1 MEDTNDMVPHSSLLS
16 NKKIGV
22 IGFNARPIAASLNR
36 VGAESYVSDYW
47 GDSDLQEVSTDCIAV
62 LSPVPGIRQRQPL
75 DMPLHLSL
83 IENFILL
90 TENVELDYIIIG
102 SGFDDY
108 AESLIP
114 LHESG
119 LLVGSEPT
127 RMKNSRNLSL
137 ISKLMSNELLKIPH
151 RQDLR
156 SAEELFQ
163 KTAEIDFPYLI
174 RSFHSGGG
182 SGINFIGRQ
191 EDLDRI
197 TDGLSKTD
205 EQPHLILQQYIR
217 GRDLSCSVLSTGTE
231 ARAVSVQGQLI
242 GLPSAGRNCDFVYC
256 GNYYPS
262 GLDSVTEQKIMDIS
276 EKLSIQLGL
285 QGSIGFDF
293 VVDESNSI
301 WLMEVNPRIQG
312 TLEMIEITGN
322 ISITEQHIR
331 AANNDLIDN
340 IPLLCPSVKMVVYSR
355 RDGCITDLSSFPNT
369 FDKSFTGVLVN
380 SGDPIC
386 TVINTSKTLLE
397 CYLKT
402 HEAAYAIQR
411 SIVSRNDK

>member
-1 MEDTNDMVPHSSLLS
+1 MEDTNNMVPKSLLLA

-22 IGFNARPIAASLNR
+22 IGFNARPIAASLSR

-47 GDSDLQEVSTDCIAV
+47 GDSDLKEVSTDCIAV

-83 IENFILL
+83 IENFFLL

-108 AESLIP
+108 TESLTP

-127 RMKNSRNLSL
+127 SMKDSRNLSL
-137 ISKLMSNELLKIPH
+137 ISNLVSNELLKIPH
-151 RQDLR
+151 HQDIR
-156 SAEELFQ
+156 SAEELLQ
-163 KTAEIDFPYLI
+163 KTAEINFPYLI
-174 RSFHSGGG
+174 RPSHSGGG
-182 SGINFIGRQ
+182 SGINFVGRQ

-197 TDGLSKTD
+197 TNRLSITD
-205 EQPHLILQQYIR
+205 EHPHLILQQYTR

-231 ARAVSVQGQLI
+231 ARTVSVQGQLI

-256 GNYYPS
+256 GNYHPS
-262 GLDSVTEQKIMDIS
+262 GLNSVTEQKIMEVS
-276 EKLSIQLGL
+276 ENLSIQLGL
-285 QGSIGFDF
+285 KGSIGFDF
-293 VVDESNSI
+293 VVDASNTI

-312 TLEMIEITGN
+312 TLEMIEIAGN
-322 ISITEQHIR
+322 ISITEQHFR
-331 AANNDLIDN
+331 AANNDLIN
-340 IPLLCPSVKMVVYSR
+340 EIPSLCPSVKMVIYSR
-355 RDGCITDLSSFPNT
+355 RAGCITNLSSFPNT

-386 TVINTSKTLLE
+386 TVINTGKTLLE

-402 HEAAYAIQR
+402 HEAACTIQR
-411 SIVSRNDK
+411 SIVSINDQ

>member
-108 AESLIP
+108 VESLIP

-127 RMKNSRNLSL
+127 RMKDSRNFSL
-137 ISKLMSNELLKIPH
+137 ISNLVSNELLKIPH
-151 RQDLR
+151 RQDIR
-156 SAEELFQ
+156 SAEELLQ

-174 RSFHSGGG
+174 RSSHSGGG
-182 SGINFIGRQ
+182 SGINFVGRQ
-191 EDLDRI
+191 EDLYRI
-197 TDGLSKTD
+197 THRQSITD
-205 EQPHLILQQYIR
+205 EQ
-217 GRDLSCSVLSTGTE
+217 V
-231 ARAVSVQGQLI
+231 
-242 GLPSAGRNCDFVYC
+242 F
-256 GNYYPS
+256 
-262 GLDSVTEQKIMDIS
+262 
-276 EKLSIQLGL
+276 
-285 QGSIGFDF
+285 
-293 VVDESNSI
+293 
-301 WLMEVNPRIQG
+301 
-312 TLEMIEITGN
+312 EI
-322 ISITEQHIR
+322 IFQ
-331 AANNDLIDN
+331 
-340 IPLLCPSVKMVVYSR
+340 
-355 RDGCITDLSSFPNT
+355 
-369 FDKSFTGVLVN
+369 
-380 SGDPIC
+380 
-386 TVINTSKTLLE
+386 
-397 CYLKT
+397 
-402 HEAAYAIQR
+402 
-411 SIVSRNDK
+411 

>member
-1 MEDTNDMVPHSSLLS
+1 MEDTNNMVPKSLLLA

-22 IGFNARPIAASLNR
+22 IGFNARPIAASLSR

-47 GDSDLQEVSTDCIAV
+47 GDSDLKEVSTDCIAV

-83 IENFILL
+83 IENFFLL

-108 AESLIP
+108 TESLTP

-127 RMKNSRNLSL
+127 SMKDSRNLSL
-137 ISKLMSNELLKIPH
+137 ISNLVSNELLKIPH
-151 RQDLR
+151 RQDIR
-156 SAEELFQ
+156 SAEELLQ
-163 KTAEIDFPYLI
+163 KTAEINFPYLI
-174 RSFHSGGG
+174 RPSHSGGG
-182 SGINFIGRQ
+182 SGINFVGRQ

-197 TDGLSKTD
+197 TNRLSITD
-205 EQPHLILQQYIR
+205 EHPHLILQQYTR

-231 ARAVSVQGQLI
+231 ARTVSVQGQLI

-256 GNYYPS
+256 GNYHPS
-262 GLDSVTEQKIMDIS
+262 GLNSVTEQKIMEVS
-276 EKLSIQLGL
+276 ENLSIQLGL
-285 QGSIGFDF
+285 KGSIGFDF
-293 VVDESNSI
+293 VVDASNTI

-312 TLEMIEITGN
+312 TLEMIEIAGN
-322 ISITEQHIR
+322 ISITEQHFR
-331 AANNDLIDN
+331 AANNDLIN
-340 IPLLCPSVKMVVYSR
+340 EIPSLCPSVKMVIYSR
-355 RDGCITDLSSFPNT
+355 RAGCITNLSSFPNT

-386 TVINTSKTLLE
+386 TVINTGKTLLE

-402 HEAAYAIQR
+402 HEAACTIQR
-411 SIVSRNDK
+411 SIVSINDQ